1 MIGLITLQRNNLL
14 LRVIDVSITVTQ
26 VSTQCPYPIYQLCVF
41 PPNLPVV
48 CVLPPNLPVV
58 CVLPPNLPVVCVLP
72 PNLPVVCVSTQF
84 TSWMCVSTQFT
95 SCVCFHPI
103 YQLCVFPPNL
113 PVVCVFQP
121 NLPVVCV
128 FPPYLPVVSASTLS
142 LYTGCVCVCVFPPY
156 IPAVRV
162 PIFCFYQILTAFD
175 KLKIMSEVPHNKW
188 QLKRCCNY
196 SHKMFQSRDSKLWAV
211 TADSINTFIN
221 LNMKLIVSLMLTSR
235 VTM

>member
-58 CVLPPNLPVVCVLP
+58 CV
-72 PNLPVVCVSTQF
+72 
-84 TSWMCVSTQFT
+84 STQFT

-103 YQLCVFPPNL
+103 DQLCVCFHPIYQL
-113 PVVCVFQP
+113 YVCFHPIYQ
-121 NLPVVCV
+121 LWV
-128 FPPYLPVVSASTLS
+128 FPPYLPVVSVST
-142 LYTGCVCVCVFPPY
+142 LYTGCVCVYVCVFPPY
-156 IPAVRV
+156 IPAVCV
-162 PIFCFYQILTAFD
+162 PIFCFYQILTAFN
-175 KLKIMSEVPHNKW
+175 KLKIMSEIPHNKW
-188 QLKRCCNY
+188 QLKRCHNY
-196 SHKMFQSRDSKLWAV
+196 SHKLIFNRGDNRLACFNRGTQNYGLWQLILLIH
-211 TADSINTFIN
+211 SIN
-221 LNMKLIVSLMLTSR
+221 LNMKLIASLMLTSR